1 MEQEAPTIESILA
14 RPILYDLPQEVEM
27 PLKPS
32 QEPLAPEEPDDDQTP
47 VAEIVLKVPVGI
59 DLPEEVENPLRR
71 LEEP

>member
-1 MEQEAPTIESILA
+1 
-14 RPILYDLPQEVEM
+14 M

-59 DLPEEVENPLRR
+59 DLPDEVENPLRR